1 MHFGLVQSMSSGTG
15 LNSKQYLGAKP
26 GGASQKIEAGDT
38 NITLWTLVRVA
49 DALDGDS
56 WDLLA

>member
-1 MHFGLVQSMSSGTG
+1 MSSSAGV
-15 LNSKQYLGAKP
+15 NSKQYLRAKP

-49 DALDGDS
+49 DALDVDS